1 MSIHEDMYI
10 YLETQEV
17 CLGFVLFHYV
27 CNYYTVLFVFFAE
40 YVNLWLLLQQI
51 AWSSVQI
58 IKSTKPRFF
67 AVLNSGKLKYF

>member
-1 MSIHEDMYI
+1 MKIRIYI
-10 YLETQEV
+10 LKHKKSAWVLSYFIMFVITIQF
-17 CLGFVLFHYV
+17 CLY
-27 CNYYTVLFVFFAE
+27 FFAE